1 MADFN
6 VEMPS
11 PQGGATQVVAPVQ
24 VSPVPEFNINQAIAS
39 GANLFGE
46 YLTKQAK
53 ATASASEDSVISEY
67 SRSEDRI
74 AQAVKTGAIKASD
87 ARAASQ
93 SNYSKYVASHPGLID
108 KFSKVWEMRQKG
120 TATGDVYDEVKAEK
134 AANDRLDLYLE
145 NNGTPNLPWY
155 SPSTKEKNR
164 DQGRYLLRVEAESK
178 RRVSQKSE
186 KYADAA
192 AYRSAS
198 DFERAQMDRE
208 EKENASKLLNET
220 VSKRFDVMSGFT
232 TDALK
237 FIGSAPDKA
246 QAYNQVMSE
255 WGKQM
260 SEIRAT
266 GAAIGGANN
275 QALVAPYLKVF
286 EDMNTL
292 TQQML
297 KPGADVE
304 AMKSQWEVMQL
315 KAKIAIGRDPKVML
329 KIMASEVLGTAA
341 TTVAKTA
348 DDAVFAAV
356 ADMGDPA
363 YVTAPYGATPVVGN
377 PSVESGTLNIL
388 HESLKKLQSDKE
400 VFGDKAKLTE
410 ECKNSINLCLRQTE
424 NIVKQG
430 ATPQALTKIMG
441 FYAKPEFYKA
451 VAAGHIDNRALNG
464 VTEAYDVYGRAVVT
478 SVEGELKKA
487 AFGGGAHGLPTTIGE
502 MVDLNFSGG
511 KVNFVPIDKSSR
523 SAEGAKAMKKSED
536 AITHLVFVGAH
547 LSGTQDYAKYW
558 ETNKHKI
565 LPNMYYDSAKYPVGV
580 VVKQGDK
587 QYEYIGGPH
596 KAARSWK
603 EVKQNATGN

>member
-1 MADFN
+1 MS
-6 VEMPS
+6 S
-11 PQGGATQVVAPVQ
+11 PQGGATQQVAPVQ
-24 VSPVPEFNINQAIAS
+24 VSPVPEFNINQVIAT

-46 YLTKQAK
+46 YLNNKAK
-53 ATASASEDSVISEY
+53 ATAAATEDSVISEY
-67 SRSEDRI
+67 SQSEDRI
-74 AQAVKTGAIKASD
+74 AQAVKTGAMKASD

-93 SNYSKYVASHPGLID
+93 SNYSRYVASHPGLID
-108 KFSKVWEMRQKG
+108 KFSKVWKMRQEG

-155 SPSTKEKNR
+155 SPETKEKNR

-220 VSKRFDVMSGFT
+220 VAKRFDVMSGFSK
-232 TDALK
+232 DALK
-237 FIGSAPDKA
+237 YIDSAPDKV
-246 QAYNQVMSE
+246 QAYNQVMAE

-260 SEIRAT
+260 AEIRAT

-304 AMKSQWEVMQL
+304 ALKSQWEGMQL
-315 KAKIAIGRDPKVML
+315 KAKIAIGSKPGVMT
-329 KIMASEVLGTAA
+329 KIMGSELLGPMA
-341 TTVAKTA
+341 TTMGQIA
-348 DDAVFAAV
+348 DDAVYAAV
-356 ADMGDPA
+356 ADIGDKS
-363 YVTAPYGATPVVGN
+363 YVDAPYGATPVVGN
-377 PSVESGTLNIL
+377 PTVEAGVLDGL
-388 HESLKKLQSDKE
+388 HSSLIKLQSDKD
-400 VFGDKAKLTE
+400 VFGDKAAATE
-410 ECKNSINLCLRQTE
+410 ECKRSVNLCLRQTE

-441 FYAKPEFYKA
+441 FYAKLEFGKA
-451 VAAGHIDNRALNG
+451 AEGGMIDNRALNG
-464 VTEAYDVYGRAVVT
+464 VTEAYDVYGRAVVN
-478 SVEGELKKA
+478 SVTEELKRYVGPVGRSK
-487 AFGGGAHGLPTTIGE
+487 GIPTQMSE

-511 KVNFVPIDKSSR
+511 KVNFVPIDKSEK
-523 SAEGAKAMKKSED
+523 SAESVKAMRKSEE

-547 LSGTQDYAKYW
+547 INKTTDYAKYW

-565 LPNMYYDSAKYPVGV
+565 LPNMYFDSAKYPVGV
-580 VVKQGDK
+580 MVESKGK
-587 QYEYIGGPH
+587 ILEYIGGPH
-596 KAARSWK
+596 TSDRSWR
-603 EVKQNATGN
+603 EVKKNAATKD

>member
-1 MADFN
+1 M
-6 VEMPS
+6 
-11 PQGGATQVVAPVQ
+11 VAPVQ
-24 VSPVPEFNINQAIAS
+24 VAPVPEFNINQVIAS

-46 YLTKQAK
+46 YITKQAK
-53 ATASASEDSVISEY
+53 ATASASEDAVISEY
-67 SRSEDRI
+67 SRSEDAI
-74 AQAVKTGAIKASD
+74 AQAVKTGGLTATE
-87 ARAASQ
+87 ARSRSQ
-93 SNYSKYVASHPGLID
+93 SNYSKHVAANPGLID

-155 SPSTKEKNR
+155 SPATKEKNR

-237 FIGSAPDKA
+237 FIDSAPDKA
-246 QAYNQVMSE
+246 QAYNQVMAE

-297 KPGADVE
+297 KPGSDVE
-304 AMKSQWEVMQL
+304 ALKSQWEGMQF

-329 KIMASEVLGTAA
+329 KIMASEMLGTAA
-341 TTVAKTA
+341 TTVGKVA

-356 ADMGDPA
+356 ADIGDQA
-363 YVTAPYGATPVVGN
+363 HVTTPYGATPVVGN

-388 HESLKKLQSDKE
+388 HESLKKLQSDKGL
-400 VFGDKAKLTE
+400 FGDKAKLTE
-410 ECKNSINLCLRQTE
+410 ECKNSVNLCLRQTE

-441 FYAKPEFYKA
+441 FYASPEFGKA
-451 VAAGHIDNRALNG
+451 ASGGMLDNRALNG
-464 VTEAYDVYGRAVVT
+464 AVEAHEVYGRAVVS
-478 SVEGELKKA
+478 SVSEELRKYVGPIGRSQGVPQTMGEV
-487 AFGGGAHGLPTTIGE
+487 
-502 MVDLNFSGG
+502 VDLNFSGG

-565 LPNMYYDSAKYPVGV
+565 LPNMYYDSSKYPVGV